1 MPNERCKY
9 FWDGERNI
17 SETFMIQ
24 RIVEYAAFPDIVKL
38 PFEPLKQ
45 YLLKTQLSK
54 LRTSEKR
61 KQFFT
66 VLLPYL
72 ETSHSLEEDVFQL
85 IKRYFVQPAPTQPG
99 QAQQGS

>member
-1 MPNERCKY
+1 MQNELRKY

-24 RIVEYAAFPDIVKL
+24 RIIEYAAFPDIVKL

-45 YLLKTQLSK
+45 YLLKAQISK

-72 ETSHSLEEDVFQL
+72 ETSHSLEEAVFQL
-85 IKRYFVQPAPTQPG
+85 INRYFAQPSPVKPG
-99 QAQQGS
+99 HAQHR